1 MARTKLSL
9 PHERRKMALK
19 SAEMKLRVGIAESR
33 ARLEQVRTELSAMKP
48 PKKPKD
54 PLA

>member
-1 MARTKLSL
+1 
-9 PHERRKMALK
+9 MALR
-19 SAEMKLRVGIAESR
+19 SMEMKLKVGIAENR
-33 ARLEQVRTELSAMKP
+33 ARLDQVRTELSAMKP